1 MGTRTALGLIAAVGA
16 WGAVWL
22 MARSAPMPDGLG
34 VRDGTLTPC
43 PGTPN
48 CIRTEALEAAT
59 EATYDPAA
67 SEPSSEPSAQTAP
80 TSVSGPQHLILS
92 RNDQATWDRLV
103 DLVAS
108 APRTRIVDSADGY
121 VHAEARTVLFRFV
134 DDLELLWL
142 RESGHVQVRSASR
155 LGQGDLGVN
164 ARRLDQLRERA
175 TEAGLIEPPGT

>member
-1 MGTRTALGLIAAVGA
+1 MGTRTVLGLIAAVGA

-22 MARSAPMPDGLG
+22 VARSAPMPDGLG

-48 CIRTEALEAAT
+48 CIRTEAPGAAT
-59 EATYDPAA
+59 DDPAA
-67 SEPSSEPSAQTAP
+67 SDALSEPSAQTAP
-80 TSVSGPQHLILS
+80 TSASGPPHLILS
-92 RNDQATWDRLV
+92 RNDRATWDRLV

-108 APRTRIVDSADGY
+108 TPRTRIVDSADGY
-121 VHAEARTVLFRFV
+121 VHAEARTVLFRFI